1 MVEYD
6 KTSQDKVR
14 LADLLIRR
22 GGMTMQKQ
30 IAVVTGTST
39 GLGLGMTEVLAK
51 AGWKVYATMR
61 NLEKAG
67 GIHDLQQE
75 GFDIELLQLDVQAQ
89 ESIDQAIQTVI
100 DKDGKIDLFINN
112 AGIGFVKTT
121 EQLTEEEY
129 QNVFDINTFGQIR
142 ATKAVLPHM
151 REQKQGRI
159 VSISSVGGLVG
170 QPLNEIYCA
179 SKFALEGYYESLA
192 SYITPYFGVEFMI
205 VEPGGI
211 SSEFVNSIIADL
223 EKHGG
228 FPKGDYE
235 QVFNDYTGERIGR
248 EEGVFQTPEE
258 VAEVIFEQLNADE
271 LPLRIRTSSWAENF
285 TKFKTEADP
294 TGRKQRDYVVSSLLG
309 K

>member
-1 MVEYD
+1 
-6 KTSQDKVR
+6 
-14 LADLLIRR
+14 
-22 GGMTMQKQ
+22 MQKQ

-39 GLGLGMTEVLAK
+39 GLGLSMTEVLAK

-61 NLEKAG
+61 NLEKAS
-67 GIHDLQQE
+67 GIHSLQQE
-75 GFDIELLQLDVQAQ
+75 GLDIELLQLDVQSQ
-89 ESIDQAIQTVI
+89 ESIDEAIQTVI
-100 DKDGKIDLFINN
+100 NQDGKIDLFINN
-112 AGIGFVKTT
+112 AGIGFIKTT
-121 EQLTEEEY
+121 EQVTEEEY
-129 QNVFDINTFGQIR
+129 QKVFDINTYGQIR

-151 REQKQGRI
+151 REQNKGRI

-192 SYITPYFGVEFMI
+192 SYVTPYFGVEFMI

-211 SSEFVNSIIADL
+211 SSEFANTVLANL
-223 EKHGG
+223 EREGG

-235 QVFNDYTGERIGR
+235 QVLNDYLGQMRGR
-248 EEGVFQTPEE
+248 DEGVFQTPEE
-258 VAEVIFEQLNADE
+258 VAEVIYEHLNSDE
-271 LPLRIRTSSWAENF
+271 LPLRVRTSQWSENL

-294 TGRKQRDYVVSSLLG
+294 TGRKQQEFVVSSMLG

>member
-1 MVEYD
+1 
-6 KTSQDKVR
+6 
-14 LADLLIRR
+14 
-22 GGMTMQKQ
+22 MQKK
-30 IAVVTGTST
+30 IAVITGTST
-39 GLGLGMTEVLAK
+39 GLGLGLTEVMAK

-67 GIHDLQQE
+67 EIQSLQQQ
-75 GFDIELLQLDVQAQ
+75 GLNIELLQLDVQSQ

-100 DKDGKIDLFINN
+100 DQEGKIDLFINN
-112 AGIGFVKTT
+112 AGIGFIKTT

-151 REQKQGRI
+151 REKKQGRI
-159 VSISSVGGLVG
+159 VSVSSVGGLVG

-192 SYITPYFGVEFMI
+192 SYVTPYFGVEFMI

-211 SSEFVNSIIADL
+211 SSEFANTVLTDL
-223 EKHGG
+223 EKQGG

-235 QVFNDYTGERIGR
+235 QVMNDYMGQINGR
-248 EEGVFQTPEE
+248 EESLFQTPEE
-258 VAEVIFEQLNADE
+258 VAEIIFKQLNENE
-271 LPLRIRTSSWAENF
+271 LPLRIRTSEWSENF

-294 TGRKQRDYVVSSLLG
+294 TGLKQRDYVVSSFLG